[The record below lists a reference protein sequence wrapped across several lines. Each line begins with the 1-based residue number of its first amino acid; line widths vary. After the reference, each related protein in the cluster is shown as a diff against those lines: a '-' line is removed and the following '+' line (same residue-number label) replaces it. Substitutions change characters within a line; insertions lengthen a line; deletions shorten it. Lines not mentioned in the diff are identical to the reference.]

1 MMECMGVANSF
12 FLKYGIKEKLD
23 RGCSNVRKLFV
34 GFQKFSFLALI
45 VVKLRVEEKLA
56 KMPVYAKQTC
66 NKLIKLHP

>member
-1 MMECMGVANSF
+1 MMECKGVANSF

-45 VVKLRVEEKLA
+45 VVNLRVEENLVK
-56 KMPVYAKQTC
+56 KPKREYMPCQADM
-66 NKLIKLHP
+66 